1 MPHLRSQGPPPAIS
15 LDSQS
20 DSKEYSEASHSEV
33 SVSLSSPSSSTSSP
47 SSVSSPL
54 SNSST
59 PSSPPPFHPD
69 MANRRT
75 VHQQSTAGF
84 TGINNPIT
92 VPNITNENSW
102 QIPSYIMTAINN
114 CQFNGRDDEDAPVH
128 IARLTRI
135 CGTFNL
141 QGATDDAIFLHLF
154 PFSLAG
160 RAATWLDSHPPGTF
174 TTWADLR
181 DAFLNKYFPP
191 AKAARLRD
199 EIHSFRMPPDEPYYM
214 AWERFQNL
222 LSRCSQHGLSDW
234 ALVEKFYNGLTYE
247 TRARFD
253 TSVGGHLMGKRNVAE
268 CNDMF
273 ESFAQ
278 AEYEQRS
285 VTRNS
290 SPSTSTSSSSR
301 GVHHVNVDT
310 SVAAALEALAK
321 DVKELKMRVARC
333 EVCRGDHATVECPVL
348 NQEKVGYVGGQNRY
362 GNSYNPNW
370 GNHQNPSFRSSGNP
384 PGFHSNFPQNQGQCG
399 QSSGS
404 NSGST
409 SVGGG
414 ASNLGRIEKLL
425 TQLVAKDASTQKIL
439 HVHDILLKNQQ
450 SAFLDLQRTV
460 GDIAKRLDK
469 RPEGQ
474 FPSGTQPNP
483 NAHVNAVTTR
493 SGRGGELLSSPVEVE
508 KEPVDDEVERETP
521 GRVHSRL
528 VPAST
533 APNSESLVGK
543 SVEMKPVDVRPTHE
557 IDLARIPYPE
567 RLANQKHA
575 KEYGHFLDMFKQL
588 KINLP
593 FIDALQRMPKY
604 AKFLKDL
611 LKGKDRLG
619 KLNEV
624 PLSREC
630 SVVITNTLPE
640 KLTDPGIFTI
650 PCLFGGDVRSH
661 ALADSG
667 ASINLMPYS
676 LYEKLALG
684 ELAPTCMTLSLAD
697 RSIKCPRGI
706 LENVLVKVDKFVFPV
721 DFVVMDME
729 ADTTVSIILGRPF
742 LRTAKA
748 VIDVFD
754 GKLTLRVG
762 DETVTFV
769 VAKSINLGGS
779 GDSVDNPKC
788 GDVKKKPGVMMK
800 AVGGEM
806 WEAGESGSFSSEWE
820 EFSIDPPT

>member
-20 DSKEYSEASHSEV
+20 DSREYSEASHSEV

-59 PSSPPPFHPD
+59 PSSPPSFHPD

-84 TGINNPIT
+84 TRINNPIT
-92 VPNITNENSW
+92 VPNITNENLW

-114 CQFNGRDDEDAPVH
+114 CQFNGRDYEDAPVH

-141 QGATDDAIFLHLF
+141 QGATDDEIFLHLF

-174 TTWADLR
+174 TTWASLR

-191 AKAARLRD
+191 PKAARLRD

-222 LSRCSQHGLSDW
+222 LSRCSQHGLSDL

-253 TSVGGHLMGKRNVAE
+253 TSAGGHLMGKRNVAE
-268 CNDMF
+268 CNDLF

-333 EVCRGDHATVECPVL
+333 EMCRGDHATVECPVL
-348 NQEKVGYVGGQNRY
+348 NQEQVGYVGGQNRY

-384 PGFHSNFPQNQGQCG
+384 PGFNSNFPQNQGQGG

-404 NSGST
+404 NFGST

-414 ASNLGRIEKLL
+414 GSNLGRIEELL

-439 HVHDILLKNQQ
+439 HEHDIILKNQQ
-450 SAFLDLQRTV
+450 SAFLDLQRT
-460 GDIAKRLDK
+460 
-469 RPEGQ
+469 
-474 FPSGTQPNP
+474 
-483 NAHVNAVTTR
+483 
-493 SGRGGELLSSPVEVE
+493 LLSSPVEVE

-543 SVEMKPVDVRPTHE
+543 SVDKKPVDVKPTPE

-567 RLANQKHA
+567 RVANQKHA

-593 FIDALQRMPKY
+593 FIEALQRMPKY

-630 SVVITNTLPE
+630 SAVITNTLPE
-640 KLTDPGIFTI
+640 KLTDPSIFTI

-684 ELAPTCMTLSLAD
+684 ELAPTRMTLSLAD

-729 ADTTVSIILGRPF
+729 ADTTVPIILGRPF

-769 VAKSINLGGS
+769 VAKSINLGRS

-788 GDVKKKPGVMMK
+788 GDVKKKPEVMMK
-800 AVGGEM
+800 VVGGEM

-820 EFSIDPPT
+820 EFSLDPPT

>member
-1 MPHLRSQGPPPAIS
+1 
-15 LDSQS
+15 
-20 DSKEYSEASHSEV
+20 
-33 SVSLSSPSSSTSSP
+33 
-47 SSVSSPL
+47 
-54 SNSST
+54 
-59 PSSPPPFHPD
+59 
-69 MANRRT
+69 
-75 VHQQSTAGF
+75 
-84 TGINNPIT
+84 
-92 VPNITNENSW
+92 
-102 QIPSYIMTAINN
+102 
-114 CQFNGRDDEDAPVH
+114 
-128 IARLTRI
+128 
-135 CGTFNL
+135 
-141 QGATDDAIFLHLF
+141 
-154 PFSLAG
+154 
-160 RAATWLDSHPPGTF
+160 
-174 TTWADLR
+174 
-181 DAFLNKYFPP
+181 
-191 AKAARLRD
+191 
-199 EIHSFRMPPDEPYYM
+199 
-214 AWERFQNL
+214 
-222 LSRCSQHGLSDW
+222 
-234 ALVEKFYNGLTYE
+234 
-247 TRARFD
+247 
-253 TSVGGHLMGKRNVAE
+253 MGKRNVAE

-290 SPSTSTSSSSR
+290 SPSTSTPSSSR

-321 DVKELKMRVARC
+321 DVKELNMRVARC
-333 EVCRGDHATVECPVL
+333 EMCRGDHATVECPVL
-348 NQEKVGYVGGQNRY
+348 NQEQVGYVGGQNRY

-384 PGFHSNFPQNQGQCG
+384 PGFHSNFPQNQGQGG

-414 ASNLGRIEKLL
+414 GSNLGRIEELL

-439 HVHDILLKNQQ
+439 HEHDILLKNQQ
-450 SAFLDLQRTV
+450 STFLDLQRTV

-474 FPSGTQPNP
+474 FLSGTQPNP

-493 SGRGGELLSSPVEVE
+493 S
-508 KEPVDDEVERETP
+508 ERETP

-528 VPAST
+528 APAST

-543 SVEMKPVDVRPTHE
+543 SVDKKPVDVRPTPE

-567 RLANQKHA
+567 RVANQKHA

-593 FIDALQRMPKY
+593 FIEALQRMPKY

-611 LKGKDRLG
+611 LKGKDWLG

-630 SVVITNTLPE
+630 SAVITNTLPE

-661 ALADSG
+661 ALANSG
-667 ASINLMPYS
+667 ASINLMPHS

-684 ELAPTCMTLSLAD
+684 ELAPTRMTLSLAD

-729 ADTTVSIILGRPF
+729 ADTTVPIILGRPF

-754 GKLTLRVG
+754 GKFTLRVG

-769 VAKSINLGGS
+769 VIVLITPSLGMLRRS
-779 GDSVDNPKC
+779 RR
-788 GDVKKKPGVMMK
+788 
-800 AVGGEM
+800 
-806 WEAGESGSFSSEWE
+806 
-820 EFSIDPPT
+820 

>member
-1 MPHLRSQGPPPAIS
+1 
-15 LDSQS
+15 
-20 DSKEYSEASHSEV
+20 
-33 SVSLSSPSSSTSSP
+33 
-47 SSVSSPL
+47 
-54 SNSST
+54 
-59 PSSPPPFHPD
+59 
-69 MANRRT
+69 
-75 VHQQSTAGF
+75 
-84 TGINNPIT
+84 
-92 VPNITNENSW
+92 
-102 QIPSYIMTAINN
+102 MTAINN

-174 TTWADLR
+174 TTWAGLR

-199 EIHSFRMPPDEPYYM
+199 EINSFRMPPDEPYYM

-222 LSRCSQHGLSDW
+222 LSRCSQYGLSDW

-253 TSVGGHLMGKRNVAE
+253 TSAGGHLMGKRNVAE

-348 NQEKVGYVGGQNRY
+348 NQEQVGYVGGQNRY

-370 GNHQNPSFRSSGNP
+370 GNHQNPSL
-384 PGFHSNFPQNQGQCG
+384 
-399 QSSGS
+399 
-404 NSGST
+404 ST

-414 ASNLGRIEKLL
+414 SSNLGRIEELL
-425 TQLVAKDASTQKIL
+425 MQLVAKDASTQKIL
-439 HVHDILLKNQQ
+439 HEHDILLKNQQ

-521 GRVHSRL
+521 GSVHSRL

-593 FIDALQRMPKY
+593 FIDALQ
-604 AKFLKDL
+604 L
-611 LKGKDRLG
+611 
-619 KLNEV
+619 
-624 PLSREC
+624 
-630 SVVITNTLPE
+630 ITNTLPE
-640 KLTDPGIFTI
+640 KLTDPGIFII

-684 ELAPTCMTLSLAD
+684 ELAPTRMTLSLAD
-697 RSIKCPRGI
+697 WSIKCPRGI

-754 GKLTLRVG
+754 EKLTHRVG

-788 GDVKKKPGVMMK
+788 GDVKKKPEVMMK

-806 WEAGESGSFSSEWE
+806 WEAGESGSFSCKWE